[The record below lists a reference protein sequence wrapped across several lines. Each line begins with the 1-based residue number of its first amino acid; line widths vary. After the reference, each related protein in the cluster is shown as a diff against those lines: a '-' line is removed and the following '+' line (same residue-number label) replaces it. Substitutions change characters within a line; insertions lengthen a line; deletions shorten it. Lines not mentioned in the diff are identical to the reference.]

1 MIYCRMHL
9 LCSATCL
16 VLVIGTTSGLG
27 DRFAWSPVEVAED
40 TREGKL
46 VAEVDEVVRNVRK
59 VAEEEEKESKEQIEG
74 RFVGKEVL
82 CSLGLADCS
91 PKLSDVGIQYVQPVK
106 VVPYGDPVAAVDAQ
120 GQFSVPVDSP
130 HGSDRQFNTGY
141 GAPSTS
147 YGAPKPSYG
156 APKPSY
162 GAPKPTYGAP
172 SSSYGP
178 PKPSYEAP
186 STDYGAPS
194 TDYGAPA
201 PVYAPPPAKY
211 GGSSYGAPSAPVV
224 KASNVRDQRETDFQT
239 SFNTNSGSDV
249 SRPTREGRL
258 DECYCVPVAQC
269 PSNNIVGGVFKDY
282 SALINPRVKASDVG
296 IEAHKGRSNVEVVS
310 VSASAPRAEG
320 EKEEADKKTEEEEI
334 TRKRRNRLST
344 DQDQPQQSRLSN
356 VFIPDD
362 EEVNQ
367 NEEEAEE
374 DIWEGQDYEYEED
387 DLFLSRDGADIDIGK
402 LNKEERL
409 KRRAQ
414 RRAERQAKRRAALA
428 AAEAA
433 LEESEKGIKDK
444 KKKEDDKDILAEN
457 ADLVEAVGQDK
468 SFDSLSSFT
477 DDIGEKVGSV
487 GSEVSSG
494 ATRLLGGLANLI
506 TGSTSNGQ
514 LQPTVGVSFGLPQAG
529 PGYGGYQQNPV
540 GTGGAVNPYY
550 TGADGVEVGPVN
562 LNPLFSF
569 QAATNDDG
577 ELALKP
583 LVNLHLTPNGCGVLG
598 CDKATYDYVDYTL
611 KSIPNPL
618 DAVKSLFAESP
629 DYSNHGVYG
638 DYTVP
643 KPSYLPPGNNYGV
656 PSTGYGAPSSG
667 YGAPSTDY
675 GAPSTDYGAPKPSY
689 NGPQTTY
696 NPPQPS
702 YNSPS
707 VASQQTIQNIHHHY
721 HHQGSSDFLRENNQV
736 KRNTESGFIPMEGI
750 TKPQSSGGAFRF
762 PRTSSRGGRKLEL
775 PEETEELDEP
785 VLSGFRFSKEK
796 GGRRLDIDVEEDS
809 EEEGGRRLDV
819 EVQEDEIV
827 EDEVAS
833 EKLDSV
839 EVVYSE
845 ETAPQGGKVKF
856 VERRKRSPDGD
867 HHGHH
872 GHHGA
877 HHGSQPFG
885 PNGVRPPTC
894 GGPASGYVCCRNAVA
909 SSSSTGSFSSPALDF
924 NELAPAS
931 SIRDVRQQPQQF
943 NGVVGQFSS
952 YGQCG
957 KRNAHGV
964 TGRINNPAQ
973 KYNEGDTEFG
983 EYPWQAAILKKE
995 EYDNVYVCGGSL
1007 IDSSHIPTAAHCIK
1021 QYRPEELRIRLGEWD
1036 VNNDSEFYPNIELD
1050 VLSISIH
1057 PEFYSGNLYNDIAI
1071 IKLDG
1076 FLDFQRNPHISPVC
1090 LPDSLAEFSGERCFV
1105 SGWGK
1110 DAFGGDG
1117 SYQHTLKE
1125 VDVPVLDHGDCERKL
1140 QRTRLG
1146 YEFTLHSGFVCAG
1159 GEEGKDSCKGDG
1171 GSPLVCQVGGS
1182 WQLAGLVSW
1191 GVGCGQRD
1199 VPGVYVKV
1207 SEYNQWI
1214 QEMMLTT

>member
-1 MIYCRMHL
+1 MIYCRMYL
-9 LCSATCL
+9 LRSVATL
-16 VLVIGTTSGLG
+16 VLVIGSTAGLG

-59 VAEEEEKESKEQIEG
+59 VAEEEEKKESKEEIEG

-106 VVPYGDPVAAVDAQ
+106 VVPYGEPVAAVDAQ
-120 GQFSVPVDSP
+120 GQLSVQVDSP

-162 GAPKPTYGAP
+162 EAP
-172 SSSYGP
+172 STDYG
-178 PKPSYEAP
+178 AP

-239 SFNTNSGSDV
+239 SFNTNSGVDV

-362 EEVNQ
+362 EEVDQ

-433 LEESEKGIKDK
+433 LEESEKVTKDEK
-444 KKKEDDKDILAEN
+444 KKKEDKDILAEN

-506 TGSTSNGQ
+506 TGSTSTGQ

-540 GTGGAVNPYY
+540 GSGGAVNPYY

-611 KSIPNPL
+611 KSIPNPI
-618 DAVKSLFAESP
+618 DAVKNLFAGEP
-629 DYSNHGVYG
+629 DYGVYG
-638 DYTVP
+638 DYTAP
-643 KPSYLPPGNNYGV
+643 KPSYLPPSSGYGP
-656 PSTGYGAPSSG
+656 PSTGYGVPSSGYGPPSSG

-675 GAPSTDYGAPKPSY
+675 NAPNYQQPSSSYVSPSY
-689 NGPQTTY
+689 Q
-696 NPPQPS
+696 PPAASYQPS
-702 YNSPS
+702 QHSYVPPHPGHTET
-707 VASQQTIQNIHHHY
+707 SQTVGPVNIHPHF
-721 HHQGSSDFLRENNQV
+721 HHQDAGVVPRDSPFAENNQV
-736 KRNTESGFIPMEGI
+736 KRNTENGGFIPMDGLS
-750 TKPQSSGGAFRF
+750 KPQESGGAFRF
-762 PRTSSRGGRKLEL
+762 PRRTSSRGGRKLDL
-775 PEETEELDEP
+775 PEVAEEE
-785 VLSGFRFSKEK
+785 VQLSGFRFSKEK
-796 GGRRLDIDVEEDS
+796 GGRRLDVDMDEEHIKDIEEAVDLKLS
-809 EEEGGRRLDV
+809 EEKGGRRLDIEV
-819 EVQEDEIV
+819 EEEEEGEDTSVRRLDHDVMEADIAIDS
-827 EDEVAS
+827 DE
-833 EKLDSV
+833 SV

-845 ETAPQGGKVKF
+845 ETVPQGGK
-856 VERRKRSPDGD
+856 G
-867 HHGHH
+867 
-872 GHHGA
+872 
-877 HHGSQPFG
+877 
-885 PNGVRPPTC
+885 
-894 GGPASGYVCCRNAVA
+894 
-909 SSSSTGSFSSPALDF
+909 
-924 NELAPAS
+924 
-931 SIRDVRQQPQQF
+931 
-943 NGVVGQFSS
+943 
-952 YGQCG
+952 
-957 KRNAHGV
+957 
-964 TGRINNPAQ
+964 
-973 KYNEGDTEFG
+973 
-983 EYPWQAAILKKE
+983 
-995 EYDNVYVCGGSL
+995 
-1007 IDSSHIPTAAHCIK
+1007 
-1021 QYRPEELRIRLGEWD
+1021 
-1036 VNNDSEFYPNIELD
+1036 
-1050 VLSISIH
+1050 
-1057 PEFYSGNLYNDIAI
+1057 
-1071 IKLDG
+1071 
-1076 FLDFQRNPHISPVC
+1076 
-1090 LPDSLAEFSGERCFV
+1090 
-1105 SGWGK
+1105 
-1110 DAFGGDG
+1110 
-1117 SYQHTLKE
+1117 
-1125 VDVPVLDHGDCERKL
+1125 
-1140 QRTRLG
+1140 
-1146 YEFTLHSGFVCAG
+1146 
-1159 GEEGKDSCKGDG
+1159 
-1171 GSPLVCQVGGS
+1171 
-1182 WQLAGLVSW
+1182 
-1191 GVGCGQRD
+1191 
-1199 VPGVYVKV
+1199 
-1207 SEYNQWI
+1207 
-1214 QEMMLTT
+1214 